1 MGSTLGWAACL
12 DVARIKNL
20 LEKPQTDQEKQR
32 LSEITSMLIGLNEAL
47 TSIILNLAEGNG
59 RYSEQDHWIT
69 PRAAP
74 TLCIHG
80 TKDDYV
86 GYEKATWLVDRLKA
100 AAVPAEL
107 LPFEGAGHGLKG
119 TDAESADRA
128 MLAFFEKYLK
138 PGSR

>member
-1 MGSTLGWAACL
+1 
-12 DVARIKNL
+12 
-20 LEKPQTDQEKQR
+20 
-32 LSEITSMLIGLNEAL
+32 MLIGLNEAL

-86 GYEKATWLVDRLKA
+86 GYEKATWMVDRLKA
-100 AAVPAEL
+100 AERCNRQKIRGHQPQLIRQHITRHL
-107 LPFEGAGHGLKG
+107 LQP
-119 TDAESADRA
+119 
-128 MLAFFEKYLK
+128 
-138 PGSR
+138 